1 MASERTKLSG
11 DLLGDEDVPFNVSE
25 GYYYLRVYYKR
36 QGTAIGGFIGNT
48 DGTPSQS
55 NIGQK
60 TSGRT
65 KQNSYP
71 TQQWHG
77 YKTRG

>member
-1 MASERTKLSG
+1 MTGSKLTVHIKPLKWPASVTNYQG

-55 NIGQK
+55 NIG
-60 TSGRT
+60 
-65 KQNSYP
+65 P
-71 TQQWHG
+71 EDF
-77 YKTRG
+77 